1 MAAPMVRNAFLM
13 SANRLAKPAFIASS
27 HAHKGLLQNV
37 AAASRLCCVCGIKT
51 GPAESEENSSQ
62 PEPSPWTLMS
72 AVCVVR
78 RPLIMA
84 KLSDVEQRYKQHLE
98 QLHLET
104 SVLSD
109 HEIQL
114 MEETV
119 RLQKRQR
126 MGYDDDDE
134 DAALLLAADKEDL
147 AADKLQDFQP
157 AGRDTEADTTDDR
170 SSQLRKVDTPLYLLV
185 KQKLGDKAVWVMPQG
200 KREEGETLR
209 QTAERV
215 LQTCCGSR
223 LRTTFYGNSPCGFY
237 KYKFPRTLRT
247 ENNLGAKIFF
257 FKAELSSGQVEC
269 GSEDVQE
276 FVWVTPEEMKEYL
289 PEKYLDSV
297 LPFSVNL

>member
-1 MAAPMVRNAFLM
+1 MAAPLVRNAFLV
-13 SANRLAKPAFIASS
+13 SANRLTKPAFISSS
-27 HAHKGLLQNV
+27 HAHKGILQN
-37 AAASRLCCVCGIKT
+37 AAAVSRLCCVCGIKT

-84 KLSDVEQRYKQHLE
+84 KLSDVELRYKQHLE

-157 AGRDTEADTTDDR
+157 ADRSTEADTTEDR
-170 SSQLRKVDTPLYLLV
+170 SSQLRKLDVPLYLLV

-215 LQTCCGSR
+215 LHTCCGSQ

-237 KYKFPRTLRT
+237 KYKFPRTLRSQ
-247 ENNLGAKIFF
+247 NNLGAKIFF

-269 GSEDVQE
+269 GSEAVQE
-276 FVWVTPEEMKEYL
+276 FVWVTSEEMKEYL
-289 PEKYLDSV
+289 PQKYLDSV
-297 LPFSVNL
+297 LPFAVNL